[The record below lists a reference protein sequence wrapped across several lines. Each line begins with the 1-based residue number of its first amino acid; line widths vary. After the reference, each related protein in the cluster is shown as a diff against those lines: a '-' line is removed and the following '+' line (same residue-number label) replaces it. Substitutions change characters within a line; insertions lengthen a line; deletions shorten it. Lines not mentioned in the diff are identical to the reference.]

1 MFYNNQC
8 LHIIFGK
15 IFINMSYEITGTLIA
30 KFDTQVIND
39 KFKKREFALETK
51 DGSNYSNF
59 VKLQL
64 VQAKTDMIDAYNLGD
79 EVKVSFDVRGNK
91 WEKNGVTNYITNLDA
106 WRISKAGNEDNR
118 ANFAPPATPSNAIP
132 DAPSSFVPDAPFD
145 NDLPF

>member
-1 MFYNNQC
+1 
-8 LHIIFGK
+8 
-15 IFINMSYEITGTLIA
+15 MSYEITGTLIA

-39 KFKKREFALETK
+39 RFKKREFAIETK
-51 DGSNYSNF
+51 DNSNYSNF
-59 VKLQL
+59 VKMQL
-64 VQAKTDMIDAYNLGD
+64 TQAKCDLLDAYQLGD

-106 WRISKAGNEDNR
+106 WRIQKAGNEDSR
-118 ANFAPPATPSNAIP
+118 AAFTQPQAAPNVIP